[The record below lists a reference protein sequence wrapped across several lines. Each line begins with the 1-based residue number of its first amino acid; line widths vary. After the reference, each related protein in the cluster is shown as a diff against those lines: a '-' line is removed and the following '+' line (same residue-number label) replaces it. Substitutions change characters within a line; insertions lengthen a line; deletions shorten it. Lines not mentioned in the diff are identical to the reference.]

1 MNELASLASGI
12 TFTDFK
18 AQEFEK
24 DDPTNFHVEFVH
36 ASA

>member
-18 AQEFEK
+18 AQKERNILVNSISK
-24 DDPTNFHVEFVH
+24 PYT
-36 ASA
+36 